1 MESLPPYVLQATET
15 KTMTPDQGDRDVQI
29 SIALPKSY
37 ADKNAVDKSYPIVYL
52 LDANFY
58 FGTVTESTRIAS
70 LCGDLPEAIVVG
82 LGYPID
88 NSVAQF
94 EASFGQIMAARS
106 CDYTPVTH
114 EKWDERQRE
123 RLSLD
128 WIVSGG
134 APSFLQF
141 VKAGLIPQIE
151 IQYRADGS
159 RRILAGHSMG
169 GLFVLYAL
177 FHETDLFQGYV
188 AASPPFWFG
197 DRAILAT
204 EEQFAQEEQDLPA
217 NLFLCVGEKEERVG
231 EAMVSDLIRFSALL
245 ESREYA
251 GLRLKRQILAGLNH
265 CESAAPGLILGLK
278 AVLSMS
284 EREEGA

>member
-1 MESLPPYVLQATET
+1 MESLPPFVLQATET
-15 KTMTPDQGDRDVQI
+15 RTLTPDYGGRDLQI

-37 ADKNAVDKSYPIVYL
+37 TGENAADREYPIVYL

-70 LCGDLPEAIVVG
+70 LCGDLPEAILVG

-88 NSVAQF
+88 NSVERF

-123 RLSLD
+123 RFSLD

-151 IQYRADGS
+151 SQYHADGS
-159 RRILAGHSMG
+159 RRILVGHSMG

-197 DRAILAT
+197 GRAILAT
-204 EEQFAQEEQDLPA
+204 EEQYAQEEQNLPA

-251 GLRLKRQILAGLNH
+251 GLRLKRQILPGLNH

-278 AVLSMS
+278 AVFSMF
-284 EREEGA
+284 EPDDT

>member
-1 MESLPPYVLQATET
+1 MESLPPFVLQATET
-15 KTMTPDQGDRDVQI
+15 RTLTPDYGGRDLKI
-29 SIALPKSY
+29 SVALPKSY
-37 ADKNAVDKSYPIVYL
+37 ADENAADREYPIVYL

-70 LCGDLPEAIVVG
+70 LCGDLPEAMVVG
-82 LGYPID
+82 LGYPTD

-94 EASFGQIMAARS
+94 ENSFRQIMGART

-123 RLSLD
+123 RFSLD

-141 VKAGLIPQIE
+141 LKTGLIPMIE
-151 IQYRADGS
+151 SEYRADGS
-159 RRILAGHSMG
+159 RRILAGHSVG

-188 AASPPFWFG
+188 AASPSIWFG
-197 DRAILAT
+197 DKAILAA
-204 EEQFAQEEQDLPA
+204 EEQYAQDEHDLRA
-217 NLFLCVGEKEERVG
+217 NLFLCVGEKEERV
-231 EAMVSDLIRFSALL
+231 ESAMVSDLIQFSALV
-245 ESREYA
+245 EGRAYA
-251 GLRLKRQILAGLNH
+251 GLTLKRQILAGLNH

-284 EREEGA
+284 EREECA